1 MRLFEQKKEVRMVK
15 KLNLIMG
22 CMMWARDIFV
32 DLKLDSLYCFVM
44 FFIIIMEEISIVS
57 GRAIGIRE
65 RFLYFI
71 SFRMINNFRLLFVI
85 LLIYSYSICIIKM
98 NIVIMNVIMKG
109 GIKFLISKWLII
121 FIDL

>member
-1 MRLFEQKKEVRMVK
+1 MVK